1 MKIKRFIM
9 IILLVSSFT
18 ISTNVAAAS
27 NNNKENKIPDFP
39 ETNSLNNRYF
49 SYFITDLYHKEIME
63 AFHSYYKSKGLKPTG
78 YGPSSEDPD
87 YGMVS
92 IYFGNDFS
100 DKFSYMLKVSLSP
113 TTDKKVLGKDT
124 LYFAVEPSRQ
134 LMKDLPKEYAPIKL
148 VKYEH
153 KEP

>member
-1 MKIKRFIM
+1 MKIKRIIM
-9 IILLVSSFT
+9 IMLLVSSFT
-18 ISTNVAAAS
+18 ISTNVAAS
-27 NNNKENKIPDFP
+27 NNNKENKIPNFP
-39 ETNSLNNRYF
+39 EANSLNNRYF
-49 SYFITDLYHKEIME
+49 SYFITDLYREEIME
-63 AFHSYYKSKGLKPTG
+63 AFQSYYKSKGLKPTG
-78 YGPSSEDPD
+78 FNPSSEDPD

-100 DKFSYMLKVSLSP
+100 EKFTYMLKVSLSP
-113 TTDKKVLGKDT
+113 TTDEKVLGTDT

-134 LMKDLPKEYAPIKL
+134 LMKDLPKDYPPIKL

>member
-1 MKIKRFIM
+1 MKIKQFIM
-9 IILLVSSFT
+9 IIILVSSFT

-49 SYFITDLYHKEIME
+49 SYFIKDLYHKEIMD
-63 AFHSYYKSKGLKPTG
+63 AFQSYYKSKGLKPTG
-78 YGPSSEDPD
+78 YNPSSEDPD

-100 DKFSYMLKVSLSP
+100 EKYTYMLKVSLSP
-113 TTDKKVLGKDT
+113 TTDEKVLGRDT
-124 LYFAVEPSRQ
+124 LYFAVEPIRQ
-134 LMKDLPKEYAPIKL
+134 LMKDSPAIKL

>member
-18 ISTNVAAAS
+18 ISTNVSAS
-27 NNNKENKIPDFP
+27 NNNKENEIPNFP
-39 ETNSLNNRYF
+39 EANSFNNRYF

-63 AFHSYYKSKGLKPTG
+63 AFQSYYKSKGLKPTG

-113 TTDKKVLGKDT
+113 TTDKKVLGRDT

>member
-1 MKIKRFIM
+1 MKIKQFIM

-27 NNNKENKIPDFP
+27 NNNKENKIPNFP

-49 SYFITDLYHKEIME
+49 SYFIKDLYHKEIME
-63 AFHSYYKSKGLKPTG
+63 AFQSYYKSKGLKPTG
-78 YGPSSEDPD
+78 FNPSSEDPD

-100 DKFSYMLKVSLSP
+100 EKYTYMLKVSLSP
-113 TTDKKVLGKDT
+113 TTDEKVLGRDT
-124 LYFAVEPSRQ
+124 LYFAVEPSHQ
-134 LMKDLPKEYAPIKL
+134 LMKDSPAIKL

>member
-1 MKIKRFIM
+1 MKIKQFIM
-9 IILLVSSFT
+9 IIILVSSFT

-49 SYFITDLYHKEIME
+49 SYFIKDLYHKEIMD
-63 AFHSYYKSKGLKPTG
+63 AFQSYYKSKGLKPTG
-78 YGPSSEDPD
+78 FNPSSEDPD

-100 DKFSYMLKVSLSP
+100 EKYTYMLKVSLSP
-113 TTDKKVLGKDT
+113 TTDEKVLGRDT

-134 LMKDLPKEYAPIKL
+134 LMKDYPAIKL

-153 KEP
+153 KEQ

>member
-1 MKIKRFIM
+1 MKIKRIIIIM
-9 IILLVSSFT
+9 LLVSSFT
-18 ISTNVAAAS
+18 ISTNVVAAS
-27 NNNKENKIPDFP
+27 NNNKENKIPNFP

-49 SYFITDLYHKEIME
+49 SYFIKDLYHKEIME
-63 AFHSYYKSKGLKPTG
+63 AFQSYYKSKGLKPTG
-78 YGPSSEDPD
+78 YNPSSEDPD
-87 YGMVS
+87 YRMVS

-100 DKFSYMLKVSLSP
+100 EKFTYMLKVSLSP
-113 TTDKKVLGKDT
+113 TTDEKVLGRDT

-134 LMKDLPKEYAPIKL
+134 LMKDYPPIKL